1 MSNKV
6 YSIPAH
12 FRRTENMHILLWL
25 LKDVCW
31 ATNLR
36 IPGLIM
42 IVPTLTVAILITWQT
57 RHMKSE
63 LFHNLAV
70 DFWISANCLW
80 MIGEFFH
87 LDENIWNGYG
97 LRQAAIIPFVLG
109 LSVLAYYYL
118 VLYRKKEN
126 EYGSV
131 AESVQE
137 ISSSVEEKA
146 IKR

>member
-1 MSNKV
+1 MSEKI
-6 YSIPAH
+6 YSIPAR
-12 FRRTENMHILLWL
+12 FRKTENMHILLWL
-25 LKDVCW
+25 LKDICW

-70 DFWISANCLW
+70 DFWITANCVW
-80 MIGEFFH
+80 MTGEFFH
-87 LDENIWNGYG
+87 LDENLWHGYG
-97 LRQAAIIPFVLG
+97 LRQAAIIPFSLG

-118 VLYRKKEN
+118 VLFKKNKN
-126 EYGSV
+126 EYSSI
-131 AESVQE
+131 AEANKE
-137 ISSSVEEKA
+137 INPSSLK
-146 IKR
+146 